1 MRTLL
6 SLLASLFLGSQ
17 ANASDTQNITQW
29 HAVYQATMKTNS
41 KSALSMLQDRYHTAD
56 SNSEKLYVS
65 GLIYEY
71 MSNIDQPY
79 YGSSQILENHF
90 AKLES
95 KYILALSERKV
106 ATTTLP

>member
-71 MSNIDQPY
+71 
-79 YGSSQILENHF
+79 
-90 AKLES
+90 
-95 KYILALSERKV
+95 
-106 ATTTLP
+106 